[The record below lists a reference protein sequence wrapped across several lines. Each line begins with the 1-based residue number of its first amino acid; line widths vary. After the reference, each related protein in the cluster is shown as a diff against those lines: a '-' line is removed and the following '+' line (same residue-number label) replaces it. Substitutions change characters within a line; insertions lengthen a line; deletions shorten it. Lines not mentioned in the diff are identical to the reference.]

1 MESSDTIVAIILAL
15 RALGLDV
22 ILSLEFRDVD
32 GMCVKRCLLPANM
45 V

>member
-15 RALGLDV
+15 RALGLNV
-22 ILSLEFRDVD
+22 ILSPELRDVD
-32 GMCVKRCLLPANM
+32 GMCVKCCLLPANM